1 MLRSVDAMIEP
12 NGTVR
17 LLSPLP
23 VTEPTRAVVTLV
35 EEAAPASPVER
46 PPPRTL
52 EEALK
57 EIKDA
62 KTLDELFAAM
72 DRAAPFETPDPEGYD
87 LEKAIQE
94 NRKTPWFRPVNL
106 ADWGYDVE

>member
-1 MLRSVDAMIEP
+1 MIRSADAVIEP

-17 LLSPLP
+17 LLSPLC

-35 EEAAPASPVER
+35 EEAAPAPASER

-62 KTLDELFAAM
+62 KTLDELFAAA
-72 DRAAPFETPDPEGYD
+72 DRAAPFEKPDPEGYD
-87 LEKAIQE
+87 LEKALEE
-94 NRKTPWFRPVNL
+94 NRKHPWFRPVNL
-106 ADWGYDVE
+106 KDWGYDVE